1 MQSSVCADI
10 FHNAHV
16 FCTLFFICG
25 DHLKRNEILIMDYE
39 IYRITQNTVSILPV
53 DLLYFTVAKLTDF

>member
-16 FCTLFFICG
+16 FCTLFFTCG

-39 IYRITQNTVSILPV
+39 IYRITQNTASTLHVELWNYI
-53 DLLYFTVAKLTDF
+53 VARMRAI